1 MRIWIPVFLLLLL
14 LTAAGCARSGDAGP
28 VPTVAPTM
36 QRVDVNTAGTGVDS
50 PRVTPGPDERVP
62 PTWTPVPR
70 ATAPPVLAT
79 RTPEFGQ
86 APGAAVSQ
94 GEVYVVVAG
103 DTLAEI
109 AGRFDVDLDLLAAA
123 NGIEVTDTIEVG
135 QFLVIPR

>member
-1 MRIWIPVFLLLLL
+1 MPGRCPR
-14 LTAAGCARSGDAGP
+14 RSDPGA
-28 VPTVAPTM
+28 
-36 QRVDVNTAGTGVDS
+36 RVDVNAAGAGVDS